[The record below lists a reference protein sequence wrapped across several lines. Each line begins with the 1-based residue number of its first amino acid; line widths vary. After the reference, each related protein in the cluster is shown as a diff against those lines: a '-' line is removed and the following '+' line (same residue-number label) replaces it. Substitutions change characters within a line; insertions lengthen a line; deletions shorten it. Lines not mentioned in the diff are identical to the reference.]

1 MNKWFFNNRSSYG
14 TMQSKVLATTHPF
27 LAIPMISS
35 ATLPEKRIASMSYV
49 TCRIQRDV
57 DVYVA
62 IGRGRELADKLG
74 FDTINRTRIEI
85 VILELT
91 RNLLV
96 HGGGGTL
103 VLEHVIDGTRQGIA
117 LQAQDTGPGIPDI
130 DLALRDGYSTAH
142 TLGAGLPGV
151 KRLMDD
157 FSIESTVGEGTTVR
171 AVKWVPQERK
181 S

>member
-1 MNKWFFNNRSSYG
+1 
-14 TMQSKVLATTHPF
+14 MQ
-27 LAIPMISS
+27 
-35 ATLPEKRIASMSYV
+35 RI

-62 IGRGRELADKLG
+62 IGHGREIADALG
-74 FDTINRTRIEI
+74 FDQINRTRIEI

-96 HGGGGTL
+96 HAGGGQL
-103 VLEHVIDGTRQGIA
+103 LIEHVVHEQRHGIA
-117 LQAQDTGPGIPDI
+117 IEAQDTGPGIPDI
-130 DLALRDGYSTAH
+130 ALALLDGYSTAH

-157 FSIESTVGEGTTVR
+157 FFIDSSVGVGTTVR
-171 AVKWVPQERK
+171 AIKWVK
-181 S
+181 